1 MARARY
7 NIPFRRRLPGL
18 ALMLIGLVLSLLGA
32 SLLAFPFILAAG
44 AYFVWLFRTSE
55 KIDG

>member
-18 ALMLIGLVLSLLGA
+18 ALMLVGVVLSLLGA
-32 SLLAFPFILAAG
+32 SLLAFPFILAA
-44 AYFVWLFRTSE
+44 AIYFIWVFRTSE
-55 KIDG
+55 KVSG